1 MMNHWLVFRSFTI
14 APRSSISN
22 TNISVSV
29 FISSAM
35 ASWQRLLPFCRT
47 SSSVYARFL
56 GTSTLNL
63 ATIFL
68 SPFHWMYP
76 AVLPRVGRRRPF
88 RVSILY
94 LRDRVCRSVLRSL
107 KSRFSYFSRTTF
119 VYWWWCSPGYFSWT
133 STGFSGTSV
142 LISTSIIGRFW
153 CASISYR
160 VYNSSSLAS

>member
-1 MMNHWLVFRSFTI
+1 MNRCLVFRSFTT

-35 ASWQRLLPFCRT
+35 ASWQRLLPSCRT

-68 SPFHWMYP
+68 SPFHWTYP
-76 AVLPRVGRRRPF
+76 AVLPRVGRRTPISRKHSLFKRSCLSQRTAQPQKYIFIF
-88 RVSILY
+88 RGLLFI
-94 LRDRVCRSVLRSL
+94 DDDVLQ
-107 KSRFSYFSRTTF
+107 
-119 VYWWWCSPGYFSWT
+119 VIFSWT

-142 LISTSIIGRFW
+142 LISTSFIGRFW